1 MNKLGVH
8 AFVWAKGW
16 SNQECARAIGNSAEV
31 GFDLIEIAALDPK
44 SVDVD
49 FTRRRLEKA
58 KIGCTTSLGLEA
70 NEDISSND
78 RENEKGAGEARAGDR
93 DGA

>member
-8 AFVWAKGW
+8 AFVWANGW
-16 SNQECARAIGNSAEV
+16 SKEECAHAIGNSAEV

-44 SVDVD
+44 SVDID
-49 FTRRRLEKA
+49 FTRRQLEMA
-58 KIGCTTSLGLEA
+58 KIGCTTSLGLAA
-70 NEDISSND
+70 NEDISSDD
-78 RENEKGAGEARAGDR
+78 RENEKRGQRSSSKRR